1 MRNFNINGKEL
12 PIPSFF
18 QVYNYG
24 GGAGDKCREI
34 VYANL
39 TKDTPALVNYYYLNN
54 TYPHTFQ
61 SKKLNDISK
70 FNSIGDIF
78 NYVRKSLVEDD
89 HNVYV
94 NYSLPEYDFNQ
105 KIFLLDSGA
114 SQIVKYIAK
123 EIDYNKEAFL
133 SVFIQHM
140 IAYYDFADRYKFDLV
155 VGFDLGGKYTFKDGE
170 ADKKLLQFYNSLD
183 KDEINYTIL
192 KSTIDYLK
200 TKPNFY
206 PKVLATIHGKT
217 PNDYKQYTLKTLEL
231 EKSSGYSFWGFA
243 LGGIAS
249 SKNADESW
257 SNGIDFSKTKK
268 KFVSDAVTPAR
279 ASYIVHSIVG
289 DRPIHALGGGGYP
302 NILLNSWCGATSFDA
317 ASPARRVGDGNA
329 LSTGYVFDKNAPK
342 KLNGADVSFSKL
354 FVGGVN
360 FDGTLRDESFE
371 YLDLNKVD
379 NNFTLCGCPACE
391 ITKTVIALKELYAS
405 KSGNDEATYF
415 SRQLMNIHAI
425 WQHRLLCQIISK
437 YTATEFIEKYGQ
449 DNLFSRLLL
458 ILEQIK
464 RMD

>member
-1 MRNFNINGKEL
+1 MKSFIINGKTL

-39 TKDTPALVNYYYLNN
+39 TKDTPALVNYFYLNN
-54 TYPHTFQ
+54 AYPHTFQ
-61 SKKLNDISK
+61 SKKLDDLSK
-70 FNSIGDIF
+70 FNTIGDIF

-89 HNVYV
+89 RNIFTG
-94 NYSLPEYDFNQ
+94 YSLPEYDFNQ

-114 SQIVKYIAK
+114 GNIVKFIAK
-123 EIDYNKEAFL
+123 EINYNKNIFL
-133 SVFIQHM
+133 EVFVKHM

-170 ADKKLLQFYNSLD
+170 ADRKLVEFYDSLN
-183 KDEINYTIL
+183 KDEINYAIL
-192 KSTIDYLK
+192 EETVKYLK
-200 TKPNFY
+200 AKPNFY

-217 PNDYKQYTLKTLEL
+217 PEDYKQYTLKTIAL
-231 EKSSGYSFWGFA
+231 EKASGYSFWGFA

-257 SNGIDFSKTKK
+257 SKDIDFSISKK

-279 ASYIVHSIVG
+279 ASFIVHNIVG

-329 LSTGYVFDKNAPK
+329 LSTTYVFDKNAPK
-342 KLNGADVSFSKL
+342 KFNGADVSFSKF
-354 FVGGVN
+354 FVGGIN
-360 FDGTLRDESFE
+360 KNGDLRTESFE
-371 YLDLNKVD
+371 YINLNKVD
-379 NNFTLCGCPACE
+379 NDFLLCGCPACE
-391 ITKTVIALKELYAS
+391 IAGTMNTLKELYAS
-405 KSGNDEATYF
+405 KSGDDEATYF

-425 WQHRLLCQIISK
+425 WQHRFLCQAISNNSQ
-437 YTATEFIEKYGQ
+437 TEFIKKYSES
-449 DNLFSRLLL
+449 NLISRLLL
-458 ILEQIK
+458 IFEQIK
-464 RMD
+464 KMG

>member
-1 MRNFNINGKEL
+1 MRSFNINDKKL

-54 TYPHTFQ
+54 NYPHTFQ
-61 SKKLNDISK
+61 SKKLDDISK

-78 NYVRKSLVEDD
+78 NYIRKSLVEDD
-89 HNVYV
+89 KNIYN

-123 EIDYNKEAFL
+123 EINYNKEAFL
-133 SVFIQHM
+133 NVFIQHM

-170 ADKKLLQFYNSLD
+170 ADKQLVQFYNSLD
-183 KDEINYTIL
+183 IDTINYSIL
-192 KSTIDYLK
+192 VATVDYLK
-200 TKPNFY
+200 HKPNYY

-217 PNDYKQYTLKTLEL
+217 PIDYKQYTLKVLAL
-231 EKSSGYSFWGFA
+231 EKSSGYVFWGFA

-249 SKNADESW
+249 SKNVDETW
-257 SNGIDFSKTKK
+257 SNDIDFSKTKK
-268 KFVSDAVTPAR
+268 KFVSDAVTPAK
-279 ASYIVHSIVG
+279 AAYIVHDIVG
-289 DRPIHALGGGGYP
+289 NRPIHALGGGGYP

-329 LSTGYVFDKNAPK
+329 LSTNYVFDKNAPK
-342 KLNGADVSFSKL
+342 KLNGADVSFSK
-354 FVGGVN
+354 FFAGGIN
-360 FDGTLRDESFE
+360 IDGTLRKESFE
-371 YLDLNKVD
+371 YIALNKLD
-379 NNFTLCGCPACE
+379 NNFPLCGCPACE
-391 ITKTVIALKELYAS
+391 IMKTMDALKELYAAKAS
-405 KSGNDEATYF
+405 DDEATYF

-425 WQHRLLCQIISK
+425 WQHRYLCQIIGQC
-437 YTATEFIEKYGQ
+437 TPAEFTEKYVKY
-449 DNLFSRLLL
+449 DLFSRLLQ
-458 ILEQIK
+458 IFEQIK
-464 RMD
+464 RMG